1 MTIEVDT
8 TTQRQ
13 NAISQLLG
21 VSTSKG
27 YITFDDILEVIDK
40 LELPIDDV
48 DRISGQLLSIGCII
62 KETDKQMLVEDSI
75 EDFSDR
81 SKLDYE
87 VIYAEVLALDP
98 SLDGYIK
105 YVQQIPPPA
114 LREAENLIYQAK
126 DGNDYAK
133 TRIILMYLKVVVRI
147 ALWASKK
154 YKIPVIDA
162 IQNGNIG
169 LVIAVNKFEPTSD
182 NKFSTYAPWWVRQN
196 ISREATTVNPLIYF
210 PVHIKEKLFELY
222 DIVFEHNC
230 EKCYEDYICG
240 NLVAHVMKKLEVDY
254 STAHRYLEYIFP
266 CAYIDDFLDDNED
279 EVFSDFGLMEY
290 EMLEK
295 INKRKG
301 KDTIADLISHLKPRE
316 QEVLLERFGFINGG
330 PKTLEQVG
338 QVMGVTRERV
348 RQIEAK
354 AIRRLQHPSRIK
366 ILKEFY

>member
-1 MTIEVDT
+1 MTIEVGT
-8 TTQRQ
+8 TAQRQ
-13 NAISQLLG
+13 NAISQLLS

-27 YITFDDILEVIDK
+27 YITFDDFLEVIDK
-40 LELPIDDV
+40 LELPIDEI
-48 DRISGQLLSIGCII
+48 DRISGQILSIGCII
-62 KETDKQMLVEDSI
+62 KETDKKIVTEDSGD
-75 EDFSDR
+75 EFSDR

-87 VIYAEVLALDP
+87 VIYGEVLALDP
-98 SLDGYIK
+98 SLDSYIK

-114 LREAENLIYQAK
+114 LREAGNLIYQAK
-126 DGNDYAK
+126 DGNNYAK

-154 YKIPVIDA
+154 YKIPVADT

-222 DIVFEHNC
+222 NIVFEHNC
-230 EKCYEDYICG
+230 EKCYEDNICG
-240 NLVAHVMKKLEVDY
+240 NLVARVMKKLEVDY
-254 STAHRYLEYIFP
+254 STAHRYLEYIYP
-266 CAYIDDFLDDNED
+266 CAYIDDFLDGNEE
-279 EVFSDFGLMEY
+279 EVFSDFGLMED

-295 INKRKG
+295 ITKNKG
-301 KDTIADLISHLKPRE
+301 KDTIAELISHLKPRE
-316 QEVLLERFGFINGG
+316 QKVLLERFGFINGE

-338 QVMGVTRERV
+338 QVMGVTRERI

-354 AIRRLQHPSRIK
+354 AIKRLQHPSRIN
-366 ILKEFY
+366 ILKQFY

>member
-8 TTQRQ
+8 TAQRQ

-40 LELPIDDV
+40 LKLPIDDV
-48 DRISGQLLSIGCII
+48 DRISGQLLSTGCII
-62 KETDKQMLVEDSI
+62 KETDKQILVEDSI

-87 VIYAEVLALDP
+87 VIYADVLALDP

-114 LREAENLIYQAK
+114 LREVENLIYQAK

-154 YKIPVIDA
+154 YKIPVADA

-196 ISREATTVNPLIYF
+196 ISREATTRNPLIYF

-230 EKCYEDYICG
+230 EKCNEDDICK
-240 NLVAHVMKKLEVDY
+240 NLVDLVMKKKEVDY
-254 STAHRYLEYIFP
+254 PTAYKYLEYIYP
-266 CAYIDDFLDDNED
+266 CAFIDDFLDDD
-279 EVFSDFGLMEY
+279 EVFSDSGLLEY
-290 EMLEK
+290 EMIERITK
-295 INKRKG
+295 KNR
-301 KDTIADLISHLKPRE
+301 KDTIAELISHLKPRE
-316 QEVLLERFGFINGG
+316 QEVLLERFGFINGE

-354 AIRRLQHPSRIK
+354 AIKRLRHSSRIN
-366 ILKEFY
+366 ILKQFN

>member
-1 MTIEVDT
+1 MDT
-8 TTQRQ
+8 TAQRL
-13 NAISQLLG
+13 NAVSQLLG

-27 YITFDDILEVIDK
+27 YVTFDDILEVIDN

-62 KETDKQMLVEDSI
+62 KETDKQMLEEDSS

-87 VIYAEVLALDP
+87 AIYREVLALDS
-98 SLDGYIK
+98 SLDSYIK

-114 LREAENLIYQAK
+114 LREAQNLIYQAK

-133 TRIILMYLKVVVRI
+133 TRIILMYLKVVIRI

-154 YKIPVIDA
+154 YKIPVAEA

-169 LVIAVNKFEPTSD
+169 LVIAINKFEPASD

-196 ISREATTVNPLIYF
+196 ISREATTMNPLIYF
-210 PVHIKEKLFELY
+210 PVHIKDKLFELY

-230 EKCYEDYICG
+230 EKCNENDICE
-240 NLVAHVMKKLEVDY
+240 NLVALVMKKVEVDY
-254 STAHRYLEYIFP
+254 STAHRYLEYIYP

-290 EMLEK
+290 EMLERITK
-295 INKRKG
+295 KKR
-301 KDTIADLISHLKPRE
+301 KDTIVELISHLKPRE
-316 QEVLLERFGFINGG
+316 QEVLLERFGFINGES
-330 PKTLEQVG
+330 KTLEQVG
-338 QVMGVTRERV
+338 QVMGVTRERI

-354 AIRRLQHPSRIK
+354 AIKRLRHSSRIN
-366 ILKEFY
+366 ILKQFK

>member
-1 MTIEVDT
+1 MDT
-8 TTQRQ
+8 TEHRQ
-13 NAISQLLG
+13 NAVSKLLG

-27 YITFDDILEVIDK
+27 YVTFDDILEVIDN

-62 KETDKQMLVEDSI
+62 KETDKQMLEEDSG

-87 VIYAEVLALDP
+87 AIYREVLELDS
-98 SLDGYIK
+98 SLDIYIK

-114 LREAENLIYQAK
+114 LREAETLIYQAK
-126 DGNDYAK
+126 DGNEYAK
-133 TRIILMYLKVVVRI
+133 TRIILMYLKVVIRI

-154 YKIPVIDA
+154 YKIHVADA

-169 LVIAVNKFEPTSD
+169 LVIAINKFDPSSE

-196 ISREATTVNPLIYF
+196 ISREATTMNPLIYF

-230 EKCYEDYICG
+230 EKCNENDICN
-240 NLVAHVMKKLEVDY
+240 NLVAFVMEKIEVDY
-254 STAHRYLEYIFP
+254 LTAHRYLEYIYP
-266 CAYIDDFLDDNED
+266 CTYINDFLDNNGD

-290 EMLEK
+290 EMLERITK
-295 INKRKG
+295 EKR
-301 KDTIADLISHLKPRE
+301 KDTIAELICQLKPRE
-316 QEVLLERFGFINGG
+316 QEVLHERFGFTNCE

-338 QVMGVTRERV
+338 QVMGVTRERI

-354 AIRRLQHPSRIK
+354 AIKRLQHSSRIR
-366 ILKEFY
+366 ILKQFY